1 MPAVWLSVVG
11 FGILRAPGMG
21 AQHTHA
27 AATGA
32 LGTLEGAVP
41 NDPPIE
47 AGPVPGP
54 SLVRRALPAILL
66 TSRALVEV
74 VGRVPRPLGHALTAA
89 VSVPLR
95 RLTWKRCRS
104 NLDAFFGPL
113 GWSEAERER
122 LFRAHQRYMVRMR
135 LEAARIV
142 SGPRAEV
149 GRVAEVEGE
158 EHLRAALAG
167 GQGVLLVGAHEG
179 TWWHVPMRLA
189 RDGFDVRSVFNSFP
203 GAGTDAFLV
212 RRARSRGLQLSIV
225 DHGAAEQFRACAR
238 ENGVFYIAFDV
249 AIKPPLATPFPFGP
263 VRLPIERAPA
273 ILAAR
278 LGMPVLLAECE
289 HLPQGR
295 SAIRIRPP
303 LAAPPSAVARA
314 DALCRAWIASL
325 EARVLARPEQWWAW
339 GFIDLL
345 PPEPTPAR
353 IDQ

>member
-1 MPAVWLSVVG
+1 
-11 FGILRAPGMG
+11 MG
-21 AQHTHA
+21 AQDTQ
-27 AATGA
+27 AATSPGA
-32 LGTLEGAVP
+32 LGTLEGTAPHAPEAGHAPPAAVP
-41 NDPPIE
+41 
-47 AGPVPGP
+47 AP

-95 RLTWKRCRS
+95 RLTWKRCRA
-104 NLDAFFGPL
+104 NLDAFFAPL

-135 LEAARIV
+135 FEAARVV

-149 GRVAEVEGE
+149 ARVAEIEGV
-158 EHLRAALAG
+158 EHLRTALAG
-167 GQGVLLVGAHEG
+167 GQGALLVGAHEG

-212 RRARSRGLQLSIV
+212 RRARARGLHLSIV
-225 DHGAAEQFRACAR
+225 DQGAAEQFRACAR

-249 AIKPPLATPFPFGP
+249 AIKPQLATPFPFGP

-278 LGMPVLLAECE
+278 LGLPVLLAECE
-289 HLPQGR
+289 HLPRGR
-295 SAIRIRPP
+295 SAIRIRAP
-303 LAAPPSAVARA
+303 LEGGASAAARA
-314 DALCRAWIASL
+314 DALCHAWIESL
-325 EARVLARPEQWWAW
+325 ERDRKSVV
-339 GFIDLL
+339 
-345 PPEPTPAR
+345 
-353 IDQ
+353 